1 MAGRLTVSPL
11 LIALLGVL
19 LLPLF
24 VATWRT
30 SLAGLSCQGFL
41 MAWIAYRMA
50 PPVAASDWLT
60 MVDLVLVRGLWA
72 PIALYGVLRANKAP
86 SRNDV
91 IPPNLLSWSAALAMV
106 MVAFSFAE
114 VLVPES
120 GQQQTLIAVATSGVL
135 LGFLVLA
142 TQSGP
147 FSQMIG
153 VLRLENGIALFELG
167 GEHHHEALA
176 LRIGQIAV
184 VVLGIALYRRYLA
197 VLSTTAAPP
206 DAVEGPTL

>member
-1 MAGRLTVSPL
+1 MSPL
-11 LIALLGVL
+11 LIALLGVM

-50 PPVAASDWLT
+50 PPVGASDWLT

-72 PIALYGVLRANKAP
+72 PFALYGVLRANKAP

-91 IPPNLLSWSAALAMV
+91 IPPNLLSWATALVMV

-120 GQQQTLIAVATSGVL
+120 GQQQTLVAVATSGVL

-167 GEHHHEALA
+167 GEHHHEAA
-176 LRIGQIAV
+176 FLRVGQIAV

-197 VLSTTAAPP
+197 MLSASAPAIDGAP
-206 DAVEGPTL
+206 ESPTL